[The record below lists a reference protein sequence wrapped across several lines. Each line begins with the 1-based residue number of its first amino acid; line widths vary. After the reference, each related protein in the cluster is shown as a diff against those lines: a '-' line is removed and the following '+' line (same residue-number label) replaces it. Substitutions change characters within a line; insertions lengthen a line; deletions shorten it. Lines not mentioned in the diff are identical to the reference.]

1 MDRENFSS
9 ASRNLPC
16 VSSTRA
22 FCPTFCAD
30 CRDLDLLHGASHGLH
45 AGTRRR
51 RNARSGAGRLAEVT
65 FKLTAMVMVAGRG
78 MITSAR
84 VHELRELGGFG
95 WVTALRAPAI
105 AALAAD
111 DGPLQMSLFDQ
122 VNLAEITHPNYP
134 GERLSRAA
142 TPPWPLSGPANA
154 WHCWQQPTRN

>member
-111 DGPLQMSLFDQ
+111 DGPLQMRILGRF
-122 VNLAEITHPNYP
+122 AW
-134 GERLSRAA
+134 
-142 TPPWPLSGPANA
+142 PPWRRENGGAAVRDADFALMFISS
-154 WHCWQQPTRN
+154 